1 VLRANR
7 DPARRLRTH
16 RGRLGGAF
24 LLLAVCVMLA
34 GCQALATETVI
45 APTAVR
51 EAVQSRLGDA
61 LSETRP
67 VDSVATLTDVAAIY
81 ALRTPGEHLLLVV
94 FNSREAT
101 VQLTGAARP
110 SHPELVVVRNVV
122 AVYDHDRGA
131 VSRMAQLRAVLLG
144 LDRAAA

>member
-7 DPARRLRTH
+7 DPARRLTAH
-16 RGRLGGAF
+16 GGRLGAAV
-24 LLLAVCVMLA
+24 LLIAICAALA
-34 GCQALATETVI
+34 GCQALETETII

-67 VDSVATLTDVAAIY
+67 VDSVATLTDVSAIY

-131 VSRMAQLRAVLLG
+131 VSRMAQLRAALMSLE
-144 LDRAAA
+144 RAAA